1 METKQ
6 PLFPE
11 TLLSLSASHVCAPN
25 FFETCPFFAFDRPFR
40 AWDTDETNFMTL
52 KRLFFSVLCAAVVA
66 LPSLGQNP
74 IPAPSPDAAKVTTRA
89 DAYYNFTMGHI
100 YEQQYEQTGAGE
112 YATRAIEA
120 YKKAYAI
127 DPQSPIIGERLAEM
141 YWKAQ
146 RVRDAV
152 TEANQI
158 LKNNP
163 DDLATHRLLALVYL
177 RSLGDLNGPSVQGES
192 IDKAIQEYAAVH
204 RLDPSDQES
213 AIWLARLYRLH
224 NEPDKAED
232 VLRGLLKDDPEN
244 DSGVEQ
250 LTQLLLDQNKSEEA
264 IQLLDSLIE
273 RSPSAT
279 LYDHL
284 GDAYTQTHEFAK
296 AEAAYRK
303 AVDLD
308 PSELGHLRGLGQ
320 TLLSEEKYS
329 EALSV
334 YQKLSELLPD
344 DADTYL
350 RIAQIYRELHE
361 LDKAEEN
368 LLKARQFAPGSL
380 EVMYNE
386 AMIYESQG
394 RFEDAIRVLSDAVTG
409 VKSQSRVM
417 PSRRRSLAILYQQ
430 LGMLYRDTQNYQAA
444 IYTFQELGHLG
455 DEEDVRSRVLLMD
468 TYRQARD
475 LPKALQCGKDA
486 VEKYPD
492 DASIR
497 TSYAMLLAD
506 AQQPD
511 EAVKLLQGGL
521 KGGAPDRDTYLNYAQ
536 IYERSH
542 RFKEAEDAARK
553 VESLGK
559 QPADNEMAWLLLG
572 AVYEH
577 QKQYDRAEEEFKK
590 VLDVNPK
597 NAIALN
603 YYGYMLAE
611 RGIRLEEARELI
623 QRALDQEPYNG
634 AYLDSLGW
642 TYYKENKLDQAEL
655 MLRKAIERESHDPT
669 IRGHLGDVLAKQGRL
684 ELAVVE
690 WEKSL
695 AEWHR
700 SLPADMEEDKVA
712 EVEKKLNDYKHRVAQ
727 KTPAADAKP

>member
-1 METKQ
+1 
-6 PLFPE
+6 
-11 TLLSLSASHVCAPN
+11 
-25 FFETCPFFAFDRPFR
+25 
-40 AWDTDETNFMTL
+40 MTL
-52 KRLFFSVLCAAVVA
+52 KRLFFSVLCASLAA

-74 IPAPSPDAAKVTTRA
+74 VPAPAPESAKVTARA
-89 DAYYNFTMGHI
+89 DAYYNFTMGHV

-146 RVRDAV
+146 RLHDAV

-163 DDLATHRLLALVYL
+163 DDLPTHRLLALVYL
-177 RSLGDLNGPSVQGES
+177 RDLGDLNGPSMQGDK
-192 IDKAIQEYAAVH
+192 IDKAIQEYVAVH
-204 RLDPSDQES
+204 RLDPSDQE
-213 AIWLARLYRLH
+213 ATIWLARLYRLH

-264 IQLLDSLIE
+264 IQLLNGLIE

-320 TLLSEEKYS
+320 TLLSEEKYP

-409 VKSQSRVM
+409 VKAQSRVM

-486 VEKYPD
+486 VAKYPD

-497 TSYAMLLAD
+497 ASYAMLLAD

-511 EAVKLLQGGL
+511 EAVKALQDGL

-553 VESLGK
+553 AESLGK

-577 QKQYDRAEEEFKK
+577 EKQYDKAEDEFKK

-611 RGIRLEEARELI
+611 RGVRLEEARELI

-642 TYYKENKLDQAEL
+642 AYYKENKLDQAEL

-684 ELAVVE
+684 ELAVAE

-700 SLPADMEEDKVA
+700 SLPADLEEDKVA